1 MNIKSL
7 SSHKSQEPESSTL
20 YIVGTPIGNLGDISF
35 RALRILNN
43 VSLIACEDTRQTM
56 KLMRK
61 YEFSNTLISFNK
73 HNYLKKIPIII
84 KSLKSEK
91 SVALVSDAGMPSI
104 CDPGEELI
112 KDALSYGINIR
123 CIPGPCAALTA
134 LVTSGFHS
142 SKFIFEGFLPK
153 KNSDREKI
161 LMELSKSERTIIL
174 FESPHRLK
182 KSLIEFKTY
191 FGGEREIQIFR
202 ELTKK
207 FEEHIGKNI
216 NEVIDHFEGEN
227 VLGEITIII
236 KGINNKLQKKE
247 FDNLKLKEE
256 LIELIKAG
264 LNLSQASKYLAKKN
278 NIKKSLIYNMYK
290 EDISLL

>member
-247 FDNLKLKEE
+247 FDNLKLK
-256 LIELIKAG
+256 
-264 LNLSQASKYLAKKN
+264 
-278 NIKKSLIYNMYK
+278 
-290 EDISLL
+290 